1 MPTRIYAGTSAA
13 AKLFVAEPETPDLRQ
28 WLSDQDEPSLVAS
41 ALLGVELI
49 RLLGLARPAALP
61 DAEHFL
67 STDVDI
73 VQVTPT
79 ILADAARVPP
89 PRLRTLDAIH
99 LATALDLGSAVGV
112 MLCYDKRLVQAAR
125 AAGLEVAH
133 PGSAL

>member
-1 MPTRIYAGTSAA
+1 MPTRIYADTSAA

-28 WLSDQDEPSLVAS
+28 WLSGQDEPSLVSS

-49 RLLGLARPAALP
+49 RLLRLTRPAALP
-61 DAEHFL
+61 DAERFL
-67 STDVDI
+67 STDIDI
-73 VQVTPT
+73 VQVIPT
-79 ILADAARVPP
+79 ILADAARMPP

-99 LATALDLGSAVGV
+99 LATALDLGSAVTV

-133 PGSAL
+133 PGSDL